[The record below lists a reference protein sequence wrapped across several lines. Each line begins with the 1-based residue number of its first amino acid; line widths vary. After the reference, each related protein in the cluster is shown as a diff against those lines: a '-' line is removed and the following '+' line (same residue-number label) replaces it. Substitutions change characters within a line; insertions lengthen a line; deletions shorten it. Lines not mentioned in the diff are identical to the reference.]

1 MPATADGLKADVWS
15 LGVITYV
22 LLCGEPLFAGSPDEI
37 AADIRKVAS
46 DIGSRLEGDGW
57 GGVSTS
63 AKHLLHSMLS
73 PEPERPSAA
82 ALLRHPWI
90 NSRRAVDVLCR
101 TPPQQRS
108 EPELEV
114 LLRMLETA
122 GVAELWDDDGPALRA
137 LCQLAEYAQLS
148 RGEALWGRGAA
159 ADAVYLVLQGRVT
172 VVDGGRSHD
181 RCAGEFLG
189 QEGLVDG
196 DLRRQSE
203 AHAHEESHLLRLPV
217 AELRRLGS
225 GDGVALDLEPFSRSG
240 QRSNLVRRKH
250 ALLLA
255 FG

>member
-1 MPATADGLKADVWS
+1 M
-15 LGVITYV
+15 
-22 LLCGEPLFAGSPDEI
+22 
-37 AADIRKVAS
+37 
-46 DIGSRLEGDGW
+46 
-57 GGVSTS
+57 
-63 AKHLLHSMLS
+63 M
-73 PEPERPSAA
+73 
-82 ALLRHPWI
+82 
-90 NSRRAVDVLCR
+90 
-101 TPPQQRS
+101 
-108 EPELEV
+108 
-114 LLRMLETA
+114 ETA

-148 RGEALWGRGAA
+148 RGEELWGRGAP

-172 VVDGGRSHD
+172 VADGGRSHD

-240 QRSNLVRRKH
+240 QRSNLVRRKP